1 MGCVC
6 AKGRPTLKVS
16 MNKTTIR
23 EDSLNKNESI
33 IYNSVSPKR
42 ITT

>member
-6 AKGRPTLKVS
+6 AKGRLTLKVS

-23 EDSLNKNESI
+23 EDSINQNGSI
-33 IYNSVSPKR
+33 IYNSIPPN
-42 ITT
+42 

>member
-23 EDSLNKNESI
+23 EDSINQNGRKGNK
-33 IYNSVSPKR
+33 KFK
-42 ITT
+42 T